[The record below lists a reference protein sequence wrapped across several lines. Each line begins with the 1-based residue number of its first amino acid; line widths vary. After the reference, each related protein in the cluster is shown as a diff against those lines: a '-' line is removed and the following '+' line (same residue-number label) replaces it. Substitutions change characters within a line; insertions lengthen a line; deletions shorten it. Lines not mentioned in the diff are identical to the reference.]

1 MQTPFKLQALAV
13 LRTRLRVPTMTVFV
27 TDNWRFSARLE
38 ALGCLAILVDPLE
51 HHACDWSSIAGLHVI
66 LAQWKTP
73 LADES
78 RLASALLAAKPS
90 LFETL
95 RRCCWGDVVYDAD
108 GQWSKDLRGNMRRG
122 ELLLEL
128 SF

>member
-1 MQTPFKLQALAV
+1 MQIPFKLQALAA
-13 LRTRLRVPTMTVFV
+13 LRARLRAPTMAVFV

-38 ALGCLAILVDPLE
+38 ALGCLAILANPLE
-51 HHACDWSSIAGLHVI
+51 DHACDWSPIAGLHVI

-95 RRCCWGDVVYDAD
+95 RRNCWGDVVYDA
-108 GQWSKDLRGNMRRG
+108 GGKWAKDLRGNMRRG